1 VQVEVEMDERGW
13 VDAIND
19 ENEDDVIENQRK
31 ICLINSGFAQLELLI
46 ADRLIVITA

>member
-19 ENEDDVIENQRK
+19 ENEGDVIENQRK

-46 ADRLIVITA
+46 TDSNNCIT